1 MRQQIRHYIYAYAA
15 VAPALGKMCCLVLP
29 YANTAMI
36 NLFLAQVSAE
46 LAEYFIIVQ
55 VDTAAWHLAKSL
67 RIPEKI
73 RLLRQPPYSAEVMPV
88 EHLWHEIREK
98 HFANH
103 IFKTLDAVEDTLSK
117 ALQQLDGEPERLHSM
132 TNFPHLRITI

>member
-15 VAPALGKMCCLVLP
+15 VAPALGKICCLVLP

-67 RIPEKI
+67 RIPEKS

-117 ALQQLDGEPERLHSM
+117 ALQQLDGEPSAY
-132 TNFPHLRITI
+132 IQ